1 MAESRPGPAA
11 SDAGGPPRLALA
23 LLRRRLPDEVAEAIE
38 GDLVDA
44 HARALAEGRPRVVA
58 DALFWREVL
67 TLRAGALRRAARRL
81 EAVRP
86 TTERNR
92 PDRAANRD
100 PDFWS
105 KLPMHPNDFRYAIR
119 RLLRSPG
126 FTAVAVLSLA
136 LGIGANTAMFSIVNA
151 VLIRDLPVTDR
162 HELVEVYSSDSD
174 GFQYATSSHPDY
186 LDLREGN
193 DVFRNVVATRTTIA
207 RIDLDGRPRV
217 AFGELI
223 SWDYFQTLGI
233 EMELGRSFVAEED
246 ATPGTHPVVILGH
259 RTWTQDFGADPDIVG
274 SDVWLNGRPY
284 TVVGV
289 APKAYTGSMPV
300 LVTGFFTPLMMTDV
314 LMSGGQLERRGS
326 RSMFM
331 KARLLPG
338 VSIEQAN
345 ASLSAFSAGLEE
357 AYPETNERRLMSAVP
372 SGKVS
377 LNPAV
382 DRILTPVAGLLLA
395 VVGVVLLIA
404 CANLASFLLARAEDR
419 RKEIAVR
426 LALGAGRK
434 RLVSQLLIETTLLA
448 LMGGVAGLVL
458 AQWTVDLLM
467 ALQPPLP
474 VPVDVEISLDR
485 TVLLFTA
492 GVSMLA
498 GVAFGLVPALQAT
511 NPDVAPTLKSEATG
525 SGVPRRFNLRGG
537 LVVTQVAFSF
547 VLLIGAGLFVRS
559 LQKAQAIDPGFDTGP
574 GALAWP
580 MPELAGY
587 ETPED
592 VEAFYDVFEQRLLE
606 NPKVTHVA
614 LADRLPLGVGVQTN
628 GYLLPG
634 VPSETPD
641 GDHDIDNANVSHG
654 YFEAMGVEIVS
665 GRAFARD
672 DLDAERMVIVSQAF
686 VDRYYPGED
695 LVGRSIQTA
704 GGDDLRI
711 VGIAAN
717 TKVRTLGESPRP
729 YVYHLQ
735 GQVMFFGMQVVVK
748 GQGTSEELVAITR
761 ATLDEV
767 EPDMVLFEEIKT
779 MNEHLA
785 LLLFP
790 PRMAALLLSVFGA
803 LALLLAGI
811 GVYGVVSYAVAK
823 RTRELGIRM
832 SLGASAG
839 DVIRMAIGG
848 GMRLV
853 IVGGVV
859 GIVLAAGVTWVASD
873 YLFGISSTDVVTF
886 ATIPLLLTGVA
897 LFAAWV
903 PARRASRVD
912 PVRALRSE

>member
-1 MAESRPGPAA
+1 
-11 SDAGGPPRLALA
+11 
-23 LLRRRLPDEVAEAIE
+23 
-38 GDLVDA
+38 
-44 HARALAEGRPRVVA
+44 
-58 DALFWREVL
+58 
-67 TLRAGALRRAARRL
+67 
-81 EAVRP
+81 
-86 TTERNR
+86 
-92 PDRAANRD
+92 
-100 PDFWS
+100 
-105 KLPMHPNDFRYAIR
+105 MHPNDFRYAFR
-119 RLLRSPG
+119 RLLKAPG

-151 VLIRDLPVTDR
+151 MLIRDLPVER
-162 HELVEVYSSDSD
+162 AHELVEVYSSDSD

-186 LDLREGN
+186 LSLREGN
-193 DVFRNVVATRTTIA
+193 DVFQNVVATRTTIA
-207 RIDLDGRPRV
+207 RVDIDGRPRV
-217 AFGELI
+217 AFGEMI

-233 EMELGRSFVAEED
+233 EMELGRSFAAEED
-246 ATPGTHPVVILGH
+246 ETPGTHPVVILGH
-259 RTWTQDFGADPDIVG
+259 RTWTQDFGADPGIVG
-274 SDVWLNGRPY
+274 NDVWVNGRPF

-289 APKAYTGSMPV
+289 APRAYTGSMPV

-314 LMSGGQLERRGS
+314 LIPGGQLERRGS

-338 VSIEQAN
+338 VSVEEAN
-345 ASLSAFSAGLEE
+345 EFLRAFSTGLEE
-357 AYPETNERRLMSAVP
+357 AYPDSNENRFLSAVS
-372 SGKVS
+372 SGNVS

-382 DRILTPVAGLLLA
+382 DRFLTPVAGLLLG
-395 VVGVVLLIA
+395 VVGLVLLIA

-434 RLVSQLLIETTLLA
+434 RLISQLLIETTLLA
-448 LMGGVAGLVL
+448 LMGGAAGLVL
-458 AQWTVDLLM
+458 AQWTLELLM
-467 ALQPPLP
+467 AFRPPLP
-474 VPVDVEISLDR
+474 VPVDFEISLDR

-511 NPDVAPTLKSEATG
+511 DPDIAPTLKNEATG

-580 MPELAGY
+580 MPELSGY
-587 ETPED
+587 ESD
-592 VEAFYDVFEQRLLE
+592 VEKQAFYDALEQRLLA
-606 NPKVTHVA
+606 NPEVTHVA
-614 LADRLPLGVGVQTN
+614 MADRLPLGVEVKSF
-628 GYLLPG
+628 GYVLPG
-634 VPSETPD
+634 VPSESLD
-641 GDHDIDNANVSHG
+641 GYHSLDNANVSVG
-654 YFEAMGVEIVS
+654 YFDAMGVEIVS
-665 GRAFARD
+665 GRPFDRN
-672 DLDAERMVIVSQAF
+672 DLDGERVVIVSQAF
-686 VDRYYPGED
+686 VDGYYPGED
-695 LVGRSIQTA
+695 LVGRAIQTS
-704 GGDDLRI
+704 GGDDLRV

-717 TKVRTLGESPRP
+717 TKVRTLGERPRP

-735 GQVMFFGMQVVVK
+735 GQTRFFDMQVVVR
-748 GQGTSEELVAITR
+748 GRGTSEELVAITQ
-761 ATLDEV
+761 AAIDEV
-767 EPDMVLFEEIKT
+767 APDMVLFEEIKT

-790 PRMAALLLSVFGA
+790 PRMAALLLSVFGG

-832 SLGASAG
+832 SLGASAT
-839 DVIRMAIGG
+839 DVVRMAIGG

-859 GIVLAAGVTWVASD
+859 GIALAGAVTWMASD

-886 ATIPLLLTGVA
+886 ATIPLLLSAVA
-897 LFAAWV
+897 LVAAWV

-912 PVRALRSE
+912 PVRALRAE

>member
-1 MAESRPGPAA
+1 MADRS
-11 SDAGGPPRLALA
+11 PPRLALA

-38 GDLVDA
+38 GDLTEA
-44 HARALAEGRPRVVA
+44 YLGSLECGRPRPLA
-58 DALFWREVL
+58 DAAFWTEVL

-92 PDRAANRD
+92 PDRAAHRA

-105 KLPMHPNDFRYAIR
+105 RIPMHPNDFKYAVR
-119 RLLRSPG
+119 RLLKAPG

-151 VLIRDLPVTDR
+151 VLIRDIPVTDR

-186 LDLREGN
+186 LSLRAAN
-193 DVFRNVVATRTTIA
+193 DVFQNVVATRTTIA
-207 RIDLDGRPRV
+207 RFDLDGSPRV

-246 ATPGTHPVVILGH
+246 ETPGTHPVAILGY
-259 RTWTQDFGADPDIVG
+259 RTWTQDFGSDPSILG
-274 SDVWLNGRPY
+274 TDVWLNGRPF

-300 LVTGFFTPLMMTDV
+300 LVTGFFTPLMMTDAIQG
-314 LMSGGQLERRGS
+314 SNQLEQRSS

-338 VSIEQAN
+338 VSVEQAN
-345 ASLSAFSAGLEE
+345 ASLRSFSAGLEE
-357 AYPETNERRLMSAVP
+357 QFPESNENRYMSAVP

-377 LNPAV
+377 LHPAV
-382 DRILTPVAGLLLA
+382 DRVLTPVAGLLLA
-395 VVGVVLLIA
+395 VVGIVLLIA

-419 RKEIAVR
+419 RREIAVR

-434 RLVSQLLIETTLLA
+434 RLISQLLIETTMLA
-448 LMGGVAGLVL
+448 LLGGLAGLLL
-458 AQWTVDLLM
+458 AQWTVELMM
-467 ALQPPLP
+467 ALRPPLP

-498 GVAFGLVPALQAT
+498 GMAFGLAPALQAT
-511 NPDVAPTLKSEATG
+511 NPDVAPTLKNEATG
-525 SGVPRRFNLRGG
+525 SGAPRRFNLRGG

-559 LQKAQAIDPGFDTGP
+559 LQKAQAIDPGFDTGA

-580 MPELAGY
+580 MPELSGY
-587 ETPED
+587 ETPEE
-592 VEAFYDVFEQRLLE
+592 VEAFYDDLERRLLDH
-606 NPKVTHVA
+606 PKVTHVA
-614 LADRLPLGVGVQTN
+614 LADRLPLGSGIQTQ

-641 GDHDIDNANVSHG
+641 GDHDIDNANVSPG
-654 YFEAMGVEIVS
+654 YFDAMGVEILS
-665 GRAFARD
+665 GRAFTRD
-672 DLDAERMVIVSQAF
+672 DLDSERMVIVSQAF
-686 VDRYYPGED
+686 AEQYYPGED
-695 LVGRSIQTA
+695 LVGRSIQTSRE
-704 GGDDLRI
+704 DDLRI
-711 VGIAAN
+711 IGVAAD

-729 YVYHLQ
+729 YVYQLQ

-761 ATLDEV
+761 ATIDEIS
-767 EPDMVLFEEIKT
+767 PDMVLFEEVKT

-790 PRMAALLLSVFGA
+790 PRMAALMLSVFGG

-832 SLGASAG
+832 SLGASAS
-839 DVIRMAIGG
+839 DVVRMAVTG

-853 IVGGVV
+853 VVGALV
-859 GIVLAAGVTWVASD
+859 GIVLAGGVTWVAAD
-873 YLFGISSTDVVTF
+873 YLFGISSTDLVTF

-897 LFAAWV
+897 LLAAWV

-912 PVRALRSE
+912 PVQALRSE